1 MSFQQ
6 RRWETFPIFNLISVN
21 FIYANPQLFENLEI
35 VIDWLTV
42 FMSNLFTSKST
53 SKLFSHYCHCLGLRD
68 QNSLLTIVPSA
79 FPSLKPILHIITKPT
94 VQDRILNMH
103 LL

>member
-53 SKLFSHYCHCLGLRD
+53 SKLLSVIIA
-68 QNSLLTIVPSA
+68 IVQA
-79 FPSLKPILHIITKPT
+79 
-94 VQDRILNMH
+94 
-103 LL
+103 

>member
-6 RRWETFPIFNLISVN
+6 RRWETFRISNLISVN

-35 VIDWLTV
+35 VIDDTWLTV

-53 SKLFSHYCHCLGLRD
+53 SKLLSVIIA
-68 QNSLLTIVPSA
+68 IVQA
-79 FPSLKPILHIITKPT
+79 
-94 VQDRILNMH
+94 
-103 LL
+103 